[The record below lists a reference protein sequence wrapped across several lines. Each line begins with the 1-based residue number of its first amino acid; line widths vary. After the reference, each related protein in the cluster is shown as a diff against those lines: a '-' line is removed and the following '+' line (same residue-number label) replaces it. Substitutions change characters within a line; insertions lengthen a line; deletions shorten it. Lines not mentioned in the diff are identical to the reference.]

1 MRSVGLLLKVLWSP
15 AEAMFL
21 ISKNPRALVPIVFL
35 ALCSLAGGMLV
46 MAKVP
51 ASELAMRAIERS
63 PQGANLSDEQKD
75 RIRQGIN
82 SPVARVLGI
91 ISAILGPILIVLI
104 VASVYFGIFTIV
116 GREGSFKAFFAI
128 TAFAFVPLI
137 FRQGAAV
144 LSAFVVPASS
154 IMPDE
159 LGSLSPAVFLD
170 RDSVSRV
177 VFATV
182 NMIDVVSLWTLCL
195 LVIGYGFVTRK
206 NVSKAACAGTVF
218 GVFLVYAVIRV
229 MLASLRGF

>member
-1 MRSVGLLLKVLWSP
+1 MQGVGLLLKVLWSP
-15 AEAMFL
+15 AEAMLL
-21 ISKNPRALVPIVFL
+21 ISKNPRVLVPIVFL

-46 MAKVP
+46 MAKIPP
-51 ASELAMRAIERS
+51 AELAMRAIERS
-63 PQGANLSDEQKD
+63 PQAANLSDEQKD
-75 RIRQGIN
+75 RIRQRIN
-82 SPVARVLGI
+82 SPVAGVFGI
-91 ISAILGPILIVLI
+91 ISTVVFPILIVLI

-128 TAFAFVPLI
+128 TAFAFVPII

-170 RDSVSRV
+170 RDSVSRAL
-177 VFATV
+177 FAAV

-195 LVIGYGFVTRK
+195 LVIGFGFVTRK
-206 NVSKAACAGTVF
+206 GVSKAARAGTVF
-218 GVFLVYAVIRV
+218 GVFLVYAVFRI